1 MNKFDDIK
9 LPKNIKEETRRTIK
23 KANHLKLKKKNKLL
37 RFIALIILSIGVCA
51 CELDYSLAEK
61 ATNLHKIIQDI
72 TSNPKDNC
80 LNYGQGVNLKE
91 TVGNISITID
101 EINYDGY
108 KIYFTYTIKSNDRL
122 LHQTNNVFYKDKL
135 QLESNLLIK
144 NGTATDEYHHFIFKK
159 FCKTH

>member
-23 KANHLKLKKKNKLL
+23 KANHLKFKKKNKLL
-37 RFIALIILSIGVCA
+37 RFMALIILSIGVCA
-51 CELDYSLAEK
+51 CELNYSLAERS
-61 ATNLHKIIQDI
+61 TNLHKFIQDI
-72 TSNPKDNC
+72 TLNSKDSC

-101 EINYDGY
+101 KISYDGH

-122 LHQTNNVFYKDKL
+122 LHQTNNVFYKHNL

-144 NGTATDEYHHFIFKK
+144 NGTTTDKYQYFIFKR
-159 FCKTH
+159 FCNTN